1 MSSHL
6 PGNAPQSQC
15 SAHLSTSGNNCRFG
29 GCWRYIH
36 TGWYTHRQMAGSDLN
51 KWPYQQ
57 PLPLATFWSTFRRCL
72 WLSTHSAQIPH
83 HTITHPTHSISTVVW
98 GNGLRYQG
106 TRGLLFIDRRP
117 LWFGGMRTIMA
128 HYVRWGQEDPE
139 PASIWRRNLLV
150 CSNSNVRSSCTK
162 RDAILG

>member
-15 SAHLSTSGNNCRFG
+15 SVHLSTSGNNCRFG

-72 WLSTHSAQIPH
+72 WLSTHQHKYPTIPSPIPLTQSLLSSGEMAWGTKEH
-83 HTITHPTHSISTVVW
+83 VVYCLLIGDHSDSEE
-98 GNGLRYQG
+98 
-106 TRGLLFIDRRP
+106 
-117 LWFGGMRTIMA
+117 
-128 HYVRWGQEDPE
+128 WGQSWLTTSDE
-139 PASIWRRNLLV
+139 ASASERVLSCGL
-150 CSNSNVRSSCTK
+150 SNEH
-162 RDAILG
+162 AP